1 MCFFSDSIYLQW
13 LELRYHYL
21 ALSPDIKS
29 LLVKLRQHYLLG
41 LITNGP
47 SCAQWEKVE
56 RLDLQNYFDVIL
68 VSGDLPW
75 EKPNCKIFHK
85 ACNYLGV
92 EPSKCVMV
100 GDSLQ
105 TDILGGIQAKLGY
118 TIWVP
123 LNDNCCLKDKDP
135 CPDFTLDSVNDLVNL
150 LPCNNKVPT
159 FRSKSLGTIKNLAK
173 LDRKILS
180 LPDLDD
186 YSSNSSDGS

>member
-1 MCFFSDSIYLQW
+1 M
-13 LELRYHYL
+13 

-47 SCAQWEKVE
+47 SSAQWEKVE
-56 RLDLQNYFDVIL
+56 RLELQSYFDVIL

-75 EKPNCKIFHK
+75 EKPNSKIFQK
-85 ACNYLGV
+85 AYNYLGV
-92 EPSKCVMV
+92 EPSKCIMV

-105 TDILGGIQAKLGY
+105 TDILGGIEAKLGY

-123 LNDNCCLKDKDP
+123 LNDPYLLKEKDP
-135 CPDFTLDSVNDLVNL
+135 CPDFTLDSVTDLINL
-150 LPCNNKVPT
+150 LPCNNKIPT

-173 LDRKILS
+173 LDKRILS